1 MVSSR
6 GIGHA
11 WWRVMADG
19 LTRTVKDTHVRRAQI
34 TIYGIMNAVDNDS
47 STDMHTYDAKKLQ
60 RLMQLLMFFY
70 L

>member
-1 MVSSR
+1 
-6 GIGHA
+6 
-11 WWRVMADG
+11 MADG